1 MRWKVVGYEPNLLHP
16 GENISPSPNPVQ
28 NRPQMEC
35 EHSNVCLQCSGGR
48 AQWPLIQLAP
58 LHIILY
64 NYQYGIFTSDSIV
77 AFIWGENQVKNKSVD
92 SKVLSGGYL
101 IQDCGGE
108 RGLSTH
114 VAHIEHKCQNLFI
127 VIIPLC
133 CIIGKNIDVSPF
145 YLLIEYCRRHAIY
158 LILQKNI
165 ICAKLHRKWHWFRS
179 IQ

>member
-1 MRWKVVGYEPNLLHP
+1 MAVY
-16 GENISPSPNPVQ
+16 
-28 NRPQMEC
+28 
-35 EHSNVCLQCSGGR
+35 LQCSGGR
-48 AQWPLIQLAP
+48 AQWHLIQLAP
-58 LHIILY
+58 LTIVLY

-145 YLLIEYCRRHAIY
+145 YLLIEYCRRHGIY

>member
-64 NYQYGIFTSDSIV
+64 NYQYGIFTSDSIM
-77 AFIWGENQVKNKSVD
+77 AFI
-92 SKVLSGGYL
+92 
-101 IQDCGGE
+101 
-108 RGLSTH
+108 
-114 VAHIEHKCQNLFI
+114 
-127 VIIPLC
+127 
-133 CIIGKNIDVSPF
+133 
-145 YLLIEYCRRHAIY
+145 
-158 LILQKNI
+158 
-165 ICAKLHRKWHWFRS
+165 
-179 IQ
+179 